1 MSLKELRVERFRK
14 DITQEQMA
22 KLLNLSPTTYVR
34 RENGTN
40 EFSRKEIAEIAR
52 LLNLSLDRVN
62 EIFLTMNLP
71 NVQLNKRVLNK
82 GGI

>member
-52 LLNLSLDRVN
+52 WLNLSLDRVN
-62 EIFLTMNLP
+62 EIFFDNELAKCTTE
-71 NVQLNKRVLNK
+71 QR
-82 GGI
+82 GA